1 MAEVTQR
8 IPEDQHQP
16 WKPLRG
22 IKRGSLVR
30 VRGAMTATVEDLTWD
45 PREGHWWADVVL
57 HDHAGQALSVSL
69 RECDLIDAEPPTS
82 PDVWPAA

>member
-1 MAEVTQR
+1 
-8 IPEDQHQP
+8 
-16 WKPLRG
+16 
-22 IKRGSLVR
+22 
-30 VRGAMTATVEDLTWD
+30 MTATVEDLTWD